1 METMTQDDVQL
12 ENVLP
17 ALKSCP
23 LFQAL
28 KDEHFEQILKI
39 FFVFAGKWIGRP
51 VATSECIH
59 EGIERTPDHHKE
71 RVSYRIAFAAA

>member
-12 ENVLP
+12 DDVLP

-28 KDEHFEQILKI
+28 RDEHFAQILKI
-39 FFVFAGKWIGRP
+39 
-51 VATSECIH
+51 SEVVRFGA
-59 EGIERTPDHHKE
+59 EEVMVQE
-71 RVSYRIAFAAA
+71 SSEAEAFT